1 MNMDALFE
9 KVGRTIAVTGEE
21 AAKKAREVT
30 ENVQLRAQIGTE
42 KGRLKEL
49 YAALGKWYFETS
61 KGKRAEKENH
71 PEEELIRGIEILLA
85 RIEKLEEKLGP

>member
-1 MNMDALFE
+1 MMNMDALFE

-71 PEEELIRGIEILLA
+71 PEEELIRGI
-85 RIEKLEEKLGP
+85 